1 MLVKL
6 VVVKLVKVGAV
17 TFTFYWS
24 NSSGM
29 FLPELNRVPYDGG

>member
-6 VVVKLVKVGAV
+6 VAVRLVKVGTV

-29 FLPELNRVPYDGG
+29 FLSELNRVP

>member
-6 VVVKLVKVGAV
+6 VAIRLVKVGVV

-29 FLPELNRVPYDGG
+29 FLSELNRVS